1 MKWAIFLLLYFL
13 FMIYTSIQ
21 YFSQRYLTTFGG
33 NNFVVG
39 LTPLASR
46 KARSDLSQRRK
57 VSGLTPAARE
67 SSDLVQER
75 ISFAFYLILH
85 CFLSHPSEGTPKEL
99 RRNSAATPLEETRNW
114 LVYTIHST
122 PYTLHSVAVL
132 PRPLNSRRNAP
143 STKHYTSWYITFQT
157 YP

>member
-1 MKWAIFLLLYFL
+1 
-13 FMIYTSIQ
+13 MIYTSIQ

-99 RRNSAATPLEETRNW
+99 RSNSAGRGKELIGIHHTL
-114 LVYTIHST
+114 YTIHST
-122 PYTLHSVAVL
+122 LSSGFA
-132 PRPLNSRRNAP
+132 AP
-143 STKHYTSWYITFQT
+143 TKQ
-157 YP
+157 